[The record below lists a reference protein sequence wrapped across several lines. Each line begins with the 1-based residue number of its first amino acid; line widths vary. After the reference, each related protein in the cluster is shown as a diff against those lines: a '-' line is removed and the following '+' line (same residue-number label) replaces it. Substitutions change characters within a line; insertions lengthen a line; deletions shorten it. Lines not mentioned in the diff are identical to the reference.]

1 MLPSSCLSQVLL
13 SLISPP
19 PQTQARHV
27 PFSETQKEMISG
39 SFCSSVIE
47 HMASMLC
54 DPRSNPR
61 TTRKEKGKRAKRVGE
76 GEGRR
81 VGN

>member
-13 SLISPP
+13 SLTSPP

-47 HMASMLC
+47 LMARMCVILG
-54 DPRSNPR
+54 PIPELQERR
-61 TTRKEKGKRAKRVGE
+61 RGKGQRELEKGKEE
-76 GEGRR
+76 G
-81 VGN
+81 

>member
-13 SLISPP
+13 SLTSPP

-27 PFSETQKEMISG
+27 PFSETQREMGLG
-39 SFCSSVIE
+39 SFRGSVVAC
-47 HMASMLC
+47 MASMCVILG
-54 DPRSNPR
+54 PI
-61 TTRKEKGKRAKRVGE
+61 TELQKKEKGKGAKRVGE
-76 GEGRR
+76 RKGRR